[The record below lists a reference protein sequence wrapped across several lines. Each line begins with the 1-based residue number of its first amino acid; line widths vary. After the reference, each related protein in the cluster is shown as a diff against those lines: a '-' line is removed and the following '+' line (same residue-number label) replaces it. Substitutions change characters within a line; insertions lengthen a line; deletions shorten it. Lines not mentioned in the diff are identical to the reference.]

1 MSFFESLRRILP
13 GTHPDGSETSSSG
26 GLVLESAGLF
36 GESGADDGGPAVPPH
51 PTSDFDRTQWHKKMK
66 RVLERLPESSP
77 EWPDL
82 MLEAKALELDTSWV
96 DNSQREEF
104 LLLIRQAVADR
115 VVTEDEHRKL
125 DLARELIGIP
135 EDEAQ
140 ASLNAIVAEA
150 ESFFGKPVKE
160 G

>member
-1 MSFFESLRRILP
+1 MGFFESLRRILP
-13 GTHPDGSETSSSG
+13 GGHPDDVESVPSGRVVLESG
-26 GLVLESAGLF
+26 GLL
-36 GESGADDGGPAVPPH
+36 GESGADDGGPAVPPL

-82 MLEAKALELDTSWV
+82 MLEAKALELDAPWV
-96 DNSQREEF
+96 ENGLREEF

-135 EDEAQ
+135 DDEAE
-140 ASLNAIVAEA
+140 ADLHAIVAEA
-150 ESFFGKPVKE
+150 ESFFGKPVK
-160 G
+160 GG